1 MRNKRER
8 ITELAY
14 TLSVHNKR
22 RKKGIVMDQKYVPA
36 VISLIFL
43 FVAATI
49 LIKPLPIKVLMAI
62 ITVVSSGYFYHSC
75 LSIVSSK
82 K

>member
-1 MRNKRER
+1 
-8 ITELAY
+8 
-14 TLSVHNKR
+14 
-22 RKKGIVMDQKYVPA
+22 MDQKYVPA